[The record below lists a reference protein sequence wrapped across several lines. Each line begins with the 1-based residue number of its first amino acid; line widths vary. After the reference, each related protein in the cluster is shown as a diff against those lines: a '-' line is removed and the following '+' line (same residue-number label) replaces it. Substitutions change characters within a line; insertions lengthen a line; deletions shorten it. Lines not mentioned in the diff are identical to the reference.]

1 MNKQIISFT
10 ANEQKLERV
19 GGECHYSSN
28 KVSYIEAV
36 FDLGT
41 NWDSFDSVRA
51 IWFTDFV
58 NGISTVLDPDG
69 ACIVPSE
76 VLKRKCKVNVN
87 LVGSIVENDVL
98 TDRLTSY
105 PITALV
111 VDANAKV
118 EGAETAE
125 ITPSQFDQYVSIV
138 RDEVAEVTGMSAEA
152 TTLAAGSDATA
163 SYSDGVL
170 SFGIPRGDKGE
181 TGPEGPQGPQGP
193 RGEQGERGPQ
203 GERGETGPA
212 GPQGATGP
220 QGPQGI
226 QGERGPQ
233 GPQGIQGETGPQGPQ
248 GETGP
253 QGPQGEPGVVP
264 WDDLLP
270 TDTASGA
277 IASFPDGTDIVPA
290 ISVLDSIEP
299 IQEGSGTPSPTN
311 IRPISGRTEVVTSKC
326 GVNVWDEEWEVGIIY
341 SNGNE
346 GTGVGIRSKNYMPCK
361 PSATYRGT
369 CLSSLSGLFLC
380 WYDADKTFISRNP
393 VNNSTATA
401 PSNASFF
408 KISTSASDPTTYAN
422 DISINYPSTDTDYH
436 AYNGT
441 QYTTDLGRTVYGGT
455 LDVVSGVLTVDRASL
470 MIDGSESWAKDSKA
484 GDFDRF
490 YIVQNAIKK
499 VSNYSSVML
508 CDKCETAINYQDYS
522 NVSGNFA
529 VTAYNFTSNPN
540 NWLYVSSKTIDSVVG
555 IKAWLAENPLQVVYE
570 LATPQT
576 IQLTPQEVA
585 LLKGQNNLWCDSGE
599 IEVNYYADI
608 QRYINKKLS

>member
-10 ANEQKLERV
+10 ANEQELVRN

-58 NGISTVLDPDG
+58 NGIATVLDPDG

-118 EGAETAE
+118 EGTETAE

-170 SFGIPRGDKGE
+170 LFGIPRGDKGE
-181 TGPEGPQGPQGP
+181 TGETGPEGPQGP

-264 WDDLLP
+264 WDDILP

-277 IASFPDGTDIVPA
+277 IASFPDGTDILPA

-311 IRPISGRTEVVTSKC
+311 IRPIYGRTEVVTSRC
-326 GVNVWDEEWEVGIIY
+326 GENVWDEEWEVGGIN
-341 SNGNE
+341 STTGGNWN
-346 GTGVGIRSKNYMPCK
+346 TTDRIRSKNYILAK
-361 PSATYRGT
+361 ADTSYYFKASANVN
-369 CLSSLSGLFLC
+369 LVF
-380 WYDADKTFISRNP
+380 YDANKEFISTLYYYPADNVPFTTPQKCAYIRFALQP
-393 VNNSTATA
+393 VYG
-401 PSNASFF
+401 
-408 KISTSASDPTTYAN
+408 TTYNN
-422 DISINYPSTDTDYH
+422 DISINYPSTDHDYH

-441 QYTTDLGRTVYGGT
+441 SYTTDLGRTVYGGT
-455 LDVVSGVLTVDRASL
+455 LDVVSGVLTVTHEAVDLGSL
-470 MIDGSESWAKDSKA
+470 TWTYRSANK
-484 GDFDRF
+484 FF
-490 YIVQNAIKK
+490 YT
-499 VSNYSSVML
+499 S
-508 CDKCETAINYQDYS
+508 
-522 NVSGNFA
+522 VSGKKTYQSATDYPILKTSIYPFEGNIGIGA
-529 VTAYNFTSNPN
+529 DTTVDGAIWNRSAQGSTDIIIKDTAYSDATVFKTAMSGQT
-540 NWLYVSSKTIDSVVG
+540 LYY
-555 IKAWLAENPLQVVYE
+555 P

-576 IQLTPQEVA
+576 YQLTPQEVA
-585 LLKGQNNLWCDSGE
+585 LLKGQNNLWCDSGN
-599 IEVNYYADI
+599 IDVSYYADI
-608 QRYINKKLS
+608 QKYIDKKLS

>member
-58 NGISTVLDPDG
+58 NGISTVLDADG
-69 ACIVPSE
+69 TCIVPSE
-76 VLKRKCKVNVN
+76 VLKRRCKVSIN

-118 EGAETAE
+118 EGTETAE

-152 TTLAAGSDATA
+152 TTLPEGSEATA
-163 SYSDGVL
+163 SYNDGVL
-170 SFGIPRGDKGE
+170 SFGIPRGDTGA
-181 TGPEGPQGPQGP
+181 TGPV
-193 RGEQGERGPQ
+193 
-203 GERGETGPA
+203 
-212 GPQGATGP
+212 GP

-226 QGERGPQ
+226 QGETGPQ

-264 WDDLLP
+264 WDDILP
-270 TDTASGA
+270 IDTASGS
-277 IASFPDGTDIVPA
+277 IASFPDGTDILPA

-311 IRPISGRTEVVTSKC
+311 IRPISGRTEVKTVVSPTL
-326 GVNVWDEEWEVGIIY
+326 NEE
-341 SNGNE
+341 
-346 GTGVGIRSKNYMPCK
+346 
-361 PSATYRGT
+361 
-369 CLSSLSGLFLC
+369 
-380 WYDADKTFISRNP
+380 D
-393 VNNSTATA
+393 
-401 PSNASFF
+401 
-408 KISTSASDPTTYAN
+408 
-422 DISINYPSTDTDYH
+422 
-436 AYNGT
+436 GT
-441 QYTTDLGRTVYGGT
+441 QYTTALGQTVYGGT
-455 LDVVSGVLTVDRASL
+455 LDVVSGVLTVDRGYTELSEDWYWTKSGSYPGGYYTQTADKGVKMSTPFMCSHAQTVTRIIDYVL
-470 MIDGSESWAKDSKA
+470 GTCYCDGSMNFRIMDENSTTQDWLD
-484 GDFDRF
+484 
-490 YIVQNAIKK
+490 YIVAQRTNGTPI
-499 VSNYSSVML
+499 
-508 CDKCETAINYQDYS
+508 
-522 NVSGNFA
+522 
-529 VTAYNFTSNPN
+529 
-540 NWLYVSSKTIDSVVG
+540 TIC
-555 IKAWLAENPLQVVYE
+555 YE

-576 IQLTPQEVA
+576 IQLSPQEVE
-585 LLKGQNNLWCDSGE
+585 LLKGQNNLWCDSGN

-608 QRYINKKLS
+608 QRYIDKKLS